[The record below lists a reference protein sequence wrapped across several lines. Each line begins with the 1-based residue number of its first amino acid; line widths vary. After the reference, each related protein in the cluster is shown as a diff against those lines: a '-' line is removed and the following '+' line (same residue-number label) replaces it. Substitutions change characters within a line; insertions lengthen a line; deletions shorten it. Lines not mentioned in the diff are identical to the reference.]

1 MKDIKIVVA
10 THKKYKMPYDRMY
23 IPLQVGAHGKE
34 SIGFR
39 RDDEGINISQK
50 NTSFCELTGLY
61 WAWKNLNSDYLG
73 LAHYRRHFK
82 GKNKSKDA
90 FEKVLTIKEA
100 DELLNKSDIL
110 VTKKRKYYIENI
122 YDHYDHTLYIETLD
136 AAREIIAK
144 KYPGYIKSFD
154 TCMKHTYMHA
164 FNMFIMK
171 KDKFNEYCEWLFD
184 ILFELEEE
192 LKDKE
197 YNTFHARYP
206 GRVSELLLDVWLE
219 EKGYNFI
226 EVPFIYM
233 ENVNK
238 IKKVTSFLKAKFFK
252 EKYEGSF

>member
-1 MKDIKIVVA
+1 MKDIKVVVA
-10 THKKYKMPYDRMY
+10 THKKYKMPNDKMY
-23 IPLQVGAHGKE
+23 IPIHVGSYGNE
-34 SIGFR
+34 NIGFQ
-39 RDDEGINISQK
+39 RDDKGINISQK
-50 NTSFCELTGLY
+50 NASFCELTGLY
-61 WAWKNLNSDYLG
+61 WIWKNLDADYLG
-73 LAHYRRHFK
+73 LTHYRRHFK
-82 GKNKSKDA
+82 GKYKSKDA
-90 FEKVLTIKEA
+90 FEKVLSNKEA
-100 DELLNKSDIL
+100 DELLSNTDIL

-122 YDHYDHTLYIETLD
+122 YDHYKHTLYIETLD
-136 AAREIIAK
+136 TAREIISK
-144 KYPGYIKSFD
+144 KYPSYIKAFD
-154 TCMKHTYMHA
+154 TCMKHKYMHA

-219 EKGYNFI
+219 EKGYNYI

-233 ENVNK
+233 ENINK
-238 IKKVTSFLKAKFFK
+238 LKKVTSFLKAKFFK